1 MWNNGGGR
9 NWKGGRMDCVR
20 KGLDV
25 DLECV
30 ERWNDPETLF
40 FLSRAI
46 IHIFAGSKDKWI

>member
-1 MWNNGGGR
+1 MWHSGCR
-9 NWKGGRMDCVR
+9 KDWKYRRMDCVR

>member
-1 MWNNGGGR
+1 
-9 NWKGGRMDCVR
+9 MDCVR

-46 IHIFAGSKDKWI
+46 IHIFVGSKDKWI